1 MDQDLP
7 EENRRTELDQDL
19 PEENRRT
26 ELDQGVPEDRR
37 NDMEAVAAHWVSR
50 LSGDPL
56 QPDERRDLDRWLAEH
71 PDHQAVFDYARTT
84 WADLGMLR
92 SAPGS
97 LADDVVPAPAHAP
110 APYVTTRRR
119 PHARTWMGAM
129 AACLVLAVGL
139 GAFWFG
145 DPVTLLLAD
154 YRTAP
159 AETRSIVLPDGSTV
173 DLGPASALALRFDDR
188 ERRIELLSGT
198 LYVAAAPMAQA
209 ESRPVVVA
217 AADGAAKALGTQ
229 FMVDKRHDAVQ
240 VTVVEHRVEVT
251 LAAASGPSGGV
262 VLRSGQSVRYD
273 ERTGLGP
280 VQSVALDTITAWRRG
295 RLIFD
300 REPLGKVV
308 AELNRYRR
316 GHIVIADP
324 ALAERRVSGMFETTK
339 LEEALDS
346 IVQEL
351 GSRKVVVPPFMT
363 LLF

>member
-1 MDQDLP
+1 MPDDRRNEADQDIL
-7 EENRRTELDQDL
+7 EEDRRTELDHD
-19 PEENRRT
+19 
-26 ELDQGVPEDRR
+26 VPEDRR
-37 NDMEAVAAHWVSR
+37 NEMEAVAAQWVSR

-56 QPDERRDLDRWLAEH
+56 RPDERRDLDRWLAEH
-71 PDHQAVFDYARTT
+71 PDHQAAFDYARTT

-97 LADDVVPAPAHAP
+97 LADDVVPAPTHGHAP
-110 APYVTTRRR
+110 APYMTTRRR
-119 PHARTWMGAM
+119 PHARRTWMGAL

-145 DPVTLLLAD
+145 DPVTLLRAD

-173 DLGPASALALRFDDR
+173 DLGPASAMALRFDDR

-198 LYVAAAPMAQA
+198 LYIAAAPMAQA

-240 VTVVEHRVEVT
+240 VTVVEHHVEVT
-251 LAAASGPSGGV
+251 PAAASGPSGGV
-262 VLRSGQSVRYD
+262 VLRPGQSVRYHG
-273 ERTGLGP
+273 RTGLGP

-300 REPLGKVV
+300 RVPLGMVV

-351 GSRKVVVPPFMT
+351 GSRKVAVPPFMT